1 VNEQTSRALGVD
13 LGDARI
19 GLAISDPLGLIAQP
33 LETLSCVG
41 PKKDVQRVAARAREL
56 EVGVIV
62 VGLPLLMSGEDG
74 TRSLAA
80 REFAEQLERRVG
92 ATRVVLQ
99 DERLT
104 TVQAER
110 TMISDGV
117 RRRRRKANV
126 DPIAAALILQGYL
139 DSRQGALS

>member
-1 VNEQTSRALGVD
+1 VSEQTSRVLGVD

-33 LETLSCVG
+33 LETLDCVG

-80 REFAEQLERRVG
+80 REFAQQLERRVG
-92 ATRVVLQ
+92 ETRVVLQ

-117 RRRRRKANV
+117 RRRRRKATV

>member
-1 VNEQTSRALGVD
+1 VSEAESRALGVD

-19 GLAISDPLGLIAQP
+19 GLALSDPLGVIAQP
-33 LETLSCVG
+33 LETMRCVG
-41 PKKDVQRVAARAREL
+41 PKKDVQRIVAKAKEL

-74 TRSLAA
+74 ERALQA
-80 REFAEQLERRVG
+80 REFAVQLERRLDGV
-92 ATRVVLQ
+92 RVELW

-117 RRRRRKANV
+117 RRRRRKSTV

-139 DSRQGALS
+139 DSRQGDTR